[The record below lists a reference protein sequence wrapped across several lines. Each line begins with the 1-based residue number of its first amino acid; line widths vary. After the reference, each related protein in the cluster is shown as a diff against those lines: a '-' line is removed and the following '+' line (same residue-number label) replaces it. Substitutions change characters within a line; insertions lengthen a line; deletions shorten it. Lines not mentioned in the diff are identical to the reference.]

1 MKYSELSADEREF
14 LDSVHMAEQRS
25 KAEYL
30 SLLALLLHYMPKP
43 RKGAT
48 HLRAEFENATRG
60 DLKRAIKCMR
70 EVQSRF
76 SSPED
81 IDGAIALIRR
91 DFLRKEPA

>member
-30 SLLALLLHYMPKP
+30 SLLALLFYFMPKP
-43 RKGAT
+43 RNGAK
-48 HLRAEFENATRG
+48 HLCAEFENATRG
-60 DLKRAIKCMR
+60 DLKRAITCLR

-81 IDGAIALIRR
+81 IDGAVALLRR

>member
-43 RKGAT
+43 SKGAT
-48 HLRAEFENATRG
+48 HLCAEFENATRG
-60 DLKRAIKCMR
+60 DLKRAIKCILPGIVRKMPGMR
-70 EVQSRF
+70 LGGRNCHKM
-76 SSPED
+76 
-81 IDGAIALIRR
+81 A
-91 DFLRKEPA
+91 